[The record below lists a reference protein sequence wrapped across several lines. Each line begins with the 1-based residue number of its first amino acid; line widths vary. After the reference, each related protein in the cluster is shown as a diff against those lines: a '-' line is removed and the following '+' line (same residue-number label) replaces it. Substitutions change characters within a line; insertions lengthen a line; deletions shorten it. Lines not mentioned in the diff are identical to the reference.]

1 MYELLKEDVIVRNAF
16 VLNRKLL
23 NQFNLTQLILS
34 SDQAYIDLGVDFS
47 LLLYRTDRHTILEDI
62 SQEQ

>member
-34 SDQAYIDLGVDFS
+34 SDQA
-47 LLLYRTDRHTILEDI
+47 
-62 SQEQ
+62 